1 MTLAPDAQA
10 SLDRIFTG
18 HCDPAA
24 DAFALSSA
32 VYWGLQMD
40 GPVQAGSR
48 RFAALVAAVAP
59 GVATREAGVAY
70 LADLRAFSVA
80 RHAPTWGWLA
90 QMFGSRDAVNDKL
103 DVYLADLAQA
113 VAIAVPA
120 LLSGTIRPLDGNALG
135 DWGQAL
141 SVYCRFW
148 VDGREGGI
156 PADDLMRALWTA
168 PERPGPG

>member
-1 MTLAPDAQA
+1 MTLAPNAQA
-10 SLDRIFTG
+10 SLDRIFTE
-18 HCDPAA
+18 HCEPAA

-32 VYWGLQMD
+32 LYLGLQLD
-40 GPVQAGSR
+40 GPIQAGSR

-70 LADLRAFSVA
+70 LADLRAFAVA
-80 RHAPTWGWLA
+80 RHAPTWLWLTS
-90 QMFGSRDAVNDKL
+90 MFGSRDAMNDKL

-113 VAIAVPA
+113 ITFAVPA
-120 LLSGTIRPLDGNALG
+120 LHSGTIRPLDGNALG

-141 SVYCRFW
+141 SVYCRVW
-148 VDGREGGI
+148 VTGREGGI
-156 PADDLMRALWTA
+156 PAADLMRVLWTA